1 MKKIKVVF
9 AVFLLV
15 TNIAGC
21 SLLPKE
27 EEVREEDEA
36 TQEEMYKTAVA
47 TRQDLDI
54 YADISCGYVAEDEVG
69 MGFEVEGVSFGK
81 TYVSVGDKV
90 EKGQILA
97 ELDLGTY
104 ATDKKGYEANLEKL
118 QLQETYLQ
126 DMVYYEQLKSQ
137 TGKHAYSEA
146 KENITSLQSELI
158 SVRQQEAIVNVQIA
172 EADREIKKRQI
183 RAPQKGVITSIEEKL
198 KGGEKYK
205 EETSKTGIDVIK
217 MTDKSFCYVA
227 NTNLYENFSVG
238 DRVDMNVS
246 GKNVKMKIRKIE
258 SIQEEEKD
266 SESSDG
272 EQQTDEKRMYLDF
285 DGDVSQLDAFSS
297 GTINQ
302 LLDSRRNV
310 LVVPAQAIVKMDNK
324 NYVYV
329 VGKDDMREIKE
340 VELGASDGN
349 STEIVSGIDEGT
361 KVILK

>member
-1 MKKIKVVF
+1 MKKTAIVF

-15 TNIAGC
+15 ANIAGC

-47 TRQDLDI
+47 ARQDMDI
-54 YADISCGYVAEDEVG
+54 YAVITCNYVAEDEIG
-69 MGFEVEGVSFGK
+69 MGFEAEGLPFGK

-104 ATDKKGYEANLEKL
+104 ATDKKAYEASLEKL
-118 QLQETYLQ
+118 QMQENYLQ

-137 TGKHAYSEA
+137 VGKHAYSEA
-146 KENITSLQSELI
+146 KENITGLQSELT

-183 RAPQKGVITSIEEKL
+183 RAPKKGVITAIDEKL
-198 KGGEKYK
+198 KGGEQYK
-205 EETSKTGIDVIK
+205 DETSKSGIDVIK

-227 NTNLYENFSVG
+227 DTDLYENFSKG
-238 DRVDMNVS
+238 DRVNMNVN
-246 GKNVKMKIRKIE
+246 GKNIKMKIRKIE
-258 SIQEEEKD
+258 SIQDEQVNPD
-266 SESSDG
+266 SGDG
-272 EQQTDEKRMYLDF
+272 DEQGDKKRMYLDF
-285 DGDVSQLDAFSS
+285 DGEVSQLDAFVS
-297 GTINQ
+297 GNINE
-302 LLDSRRNV
+302 LIDSRRNV
-310 LVVPAQAIVKMDNK
+310 LAVPAQAIVKMEDK

-329 VGKDDMREIKE
+329 VGKDDMREIRE
-340 VELGASDGN
+340 VEIGASDGN

-361 KVILK
+361 QVILK

>member
-1 MKKIKVVF
+1 MKKIGALF
-9 AVFLLV
+9 AVFLLIA
-15 TNIAGC
+15 NIAGC

-36 TQEEMYKTAVA
+36 MQEEMYKTAVA
-47 TRQDLDI
+47 TRQDLEI
-54 YADISCGYVAEDEVG
+54 FANISCVYTAEEEIG
-69 MGFEVEGVSFGK
+69 MGFDADGLNFGK
-81 TYVSVGDKV
+81 AYVSVGDKV

-104 ATDKKGYEANLEKL
+104 ATDKKTYQANLEKL
-118 QLQETYLQ
+118 QLQESYLQ

-137 TGKHAYSEA
+137 AGKNAYSEA
-146 KENITSLQSELI
+146 KENITGLQSELL

-172 EADREIKKRQI
+172 EADKEIKKRQI
-183 RAPQKGVITSIEEKL
+183 RAPKKGVITAIEEKL

-205 EETSKTGIDVIK
+205 NEVSNSGIDVIK

-227 NTNLYENFSVG
+227 TTALYENFSEG
-238 DRVDMNVS
+238 DKVDMDVS

-258 SIQEEEKD
+258 SIQWEEENQGSGD
-266 SESSDG
+266 EE
-272 EQQTDEKRMYLDF
+272 EQHDVKKMYLDF
-285 DGDVSQLDAFSS
+285 DGDVSGLDAFST

-302 LLDSRRNV
+302 FLDRRKNV
-310 LVVPAQAIVKMDNK
+310 LVVPTQAIVKMDNK
-324 NYVYV
+324 DYVYV

-349 STEIVSGIDEGT
+349 STEIISGIDEGV

>member
-1 MKKIKVVF
+1 MKKIGALF

-36 TQEEMYKTAVA
+36 TQEATYKTAVA
-47 TRQDLDI
+47 IRQDLDI
-54 YADISCGYVAEDEVG
+54 YAFISCEYMAEDEVG
-69 MGFEVEGVSFGK
+69 MGFEVEGLSFGK
-81 TYVSVGDKV
+81 AYVSVGDKV
-90 EKGQILA
+90 EKGQVLA

-104 ATDKKGYEANLEKL
+104 ATDKKSYEANLEKL
-118 QLQETYLQ
+118 QLQEAYLQ

-137 TGKHAYSEA
+137 AGKHAYSEA
-146 KENITSLQSELI
+146 KGNITGLQSELI

-172 EADREIKKRQI
+172 EADKEIKKRQI
-183 RAPQKGVITSIEEKL
+183 RAPKKGVITSIEEKL

-205 EETSKTGIDVIK
+205 DETSKTGIDVIK
-217 MTDKSFCYVA
+217 MTDKSFCYMTQ
-227 NTNLYENFSVG
+227 TNLYRNFSEG
-238 DRVDMNVS
+238 DRVTMSVG
-246 GKNVKMKIRKIE
+246 GKNVKMRIRKIE
-258 SIQEEEKD
+258 SIQHEGED
-266 SESSDG
+266 SDDAG
-272 EQQTDEKRMYLDF
+272 GQNDEKIMYLDF
-285 DGDVSQLDAFSS
+285 DGDVSQLDKF
-297 GTINQ
+297 GIGNINE
-302 LLDSRRNV
+302 LIDSRRNV
-310 LVVPAQAIVKMDNK
+310 LVVPSQAIVNMDNK

-361 KVILK
+361 QVILK